1 MNKLLDAIMSKL
13 LQRGFATDENAEIVR
28 YGLELIIMKTII
40 TSAMIAM
47 AIAMNS
53 VPEVLVFMAVYSV
66 LRSNCGGYHSRS
78 RIACFFSSLI
88 ILTAVIAAVKLIHCR
103 GDVFCTAAFLCT
115 GLALII
121 ALAPVDTQTKPFDS
135 VERVVFRRR
144 SLITAFI
151 VLFISASLALLGLH
165 KLALSASCAILI
177 TGIMLAAGRLTNKK
191 GAVT

>member
-13 LQRGFATDENAEIVR
+13 LQRGFVTDENAEIVR

-40 TSAMIAM
+40 TSAMIVI
-47 AIAMNS
+47 AIALGS
-53 VPEVLVFMAVYSV
+53 VPEVLVFIAVYAV
-66 LRSNCGGYHSRS
+66 LRNSCGGYHSRS

-103 GDVFCTAAFLCT
+103 EDLFCTAAFLCT

-121 ALAPVDTQTKPFDS
+121 ALAPVDTKTKPFDS
-135 VERVVFRRR
+135 VERVVFRKR

-151 VLFISASLALLGLH
+151 VLFISASLAFFGLH